1 MKQFFFLSGLPR
13 AGNTLLST
21 LLNQNPDILV
31 TPNSVT
37 AHLLLKLHESKQ
49 TFMYKNFPVEKH
61 LHNVTNNLF
70 HNFYSHLPQK
80 YIIDRGAWGTPYNF
94 SLLKQ
99 YLKQDIRII
108 FLVRDIKEILN
119 SFIHLCENNPNF
131 YINQQYQKLDKSTLY
146 VDEIEAKCNLILA
159 PDQMVDRQLYSLKH
173 LIDLNQFKEDRALL
187 IEYNQ
192 LISQP
197 ESTMEKVYRFLKI
210 RPFKHSFVNLKK
222 YEMNG
227 LKYND
232 DYLGAPMHALQL
244 DKISPINKIMLLSSR
259 LINKYKNMEFWK

>member
-1 MKQFFFLSGLPR
+1 MKKFFFLAGLPR

-21 LLNQNPDILV
+21 LLNQNSDILV
-31 TPNSVT
+31 TPNSVVP
-37 AHLLLKLHESKQ
+37 HLLLKLHETKQ

-61 LHNVTNNLF
+61 LHNVTNTLF
-70 HNFYSHLPQK
+70 QTFYSDTPQS

-94 SLLKQ
+94 NLLKE
-99 YLKQDIRII
+99 YLNQDIKII

-119 SFIHLCENNPNF
+119 SFIHLCQNNPNF
-131 YINQQYQKLDKSTLY
+131 YINQQYHKLDKSMLY
-146 VDEIEAKCNLILA
+146 VDEIEAKCDLIMA
-159 PDQMVDRQLYSLKH
+159 PDQIVDRSLYSLKH
-173 LIDLNQFKEDRALL
+173 LINLNQFKERRALL

-192 LISQP
+192 LVFNP

-210 RPFKHSFVNLKK
+210 KPFKHYFSNLKP
-222 YEMNG
+222 YQMNS

-232 DYLGAPMHALQL
+232 EYLGAPMHNIRL
-244 DKISPINKIMLLSSR
+244 DKIYKAKEVMLLSSR

>member
-13 AGNTLLST
+13 SGNTLLAT
-21 LLNQNPDILV
+21 LLNQNPDIVV
-31 TPNSVT
+31 TPNSVMP
-37 AHLLLKLHESKQ
+37 HLLLKLHETKQ

-61 LHNVTNNLF
+61 LYNVTNNLF
-70 HNFYSHLPQK
+70 HNFYSHVPQK

-146 VDEIEAKCNLILA
+146 VDETEAKCNLILA
-159 PDQMVDRQLYSLKH
+159 PDQMMDRSLYSLKH
-173 LIDLNQFKEDRALL
+173 LIDLNQFKNGEALL
-187 IEYNQ
+187 IEYNE
-192 LISQP
+192 LVSGP
-197 ESTMEKVYRFLKI
+197 ESIMEKVYRFLKI
-210 RPFKHSFVNLKK
+210 KPFKHYFSDLKP
-222 YEMNG
+222 YQMNG

-232 DYLGAPMHALQL
+232 DYLGASMHRIRLKEIS
-244 DKISPINKIMLLSSR
+244 KIEEVMLLSSR